1 MFSVIGIIAV
11 VFAVV
16 MIVVLYREDNDK
28 QRRRLNGLP
37 PKRYHDITDLDPME
51 MHLHDARKS
60 VLTQFSTK
68 TGAHHDWRSA

>member
-51 MHLHDARKS
+51 MHLRNIEEALWK
-60 VLTQFSTK
+60 K
-68 TGAHHDWRSA
+68 K